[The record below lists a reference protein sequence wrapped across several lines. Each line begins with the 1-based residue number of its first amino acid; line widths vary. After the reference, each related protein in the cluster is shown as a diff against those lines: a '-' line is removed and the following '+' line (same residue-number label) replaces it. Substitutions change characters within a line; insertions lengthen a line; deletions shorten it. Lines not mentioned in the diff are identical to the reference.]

1 METTRLPKFP
11 NGNTFS
17 TFLDFSRGFKS
28 RAVSLKLLCGTG
40 KTTWTFARKADSL
53 SIVAD
58 RVFFSLDL
66 SEPELMGGK
75 SCLAM
80 FQI

>member
-17 TFLDFSRGFKS
+17 NFLDFSRGFKS

-66 SEPELMGGK
+66 SEPELMG
-75 SCLAM
+75 
-80 FQI
+80 